1 VTGTVPRGVL
11 HSEKKIGIENKNS
24 TVTAIARLSAED
36 LLAASGQ
43 FADLLVDVVDGG
55 ASLGFLAPLA
65 SADAAAWWESLAP
78 AVDDGHL
85 GVWAARE
92 GGRVVGTVGLR
103 PELKANGRH
112 RAEVVKL
119 MVRRD
124 ARGRGIARDLLAAV
138 EGAAADAGLSLLVLD
153 TQTGSP
159 AERLYRGAGWTRAGI
174 VPDYAADPAGVLY
187 PTTIYFKAL
196 PRSAGTGA
204 PRRPL

>member
-1 VTGTVPRGVL
+1 
-11 HSEKKIGIENKNS
+11 
-24 TVTAIARLSAED
+24 VTAIAPLSAEG

-65 SADAAAWWESLAP
+65 AVDAAAWWESLAP
-78 AVDDGHL
+78 TVDNGQL
-85 GVWAARE
+85 RVWAAHE
-92 GGRVVGTVGLR
+92 GGRVVGTVSLR

-112 RAEVVKL
+112 RAELTKL

-124 ARGRGIARDLLAAV
+124 ARGRGVARRLLAVV
-138 EGAAADAGLSLLVLD
+138 ESAAAEAGLSLLVLD

-159 AERLYRGAGWTRAGI
+159 AERLYRSAGWTRAGI
-174 VPDYAADPAGVLY
+174 VPDYAADPAGVLH

-196 PRSAGTGA
+196 T
-204 PRRPL
+204 